1 MISPS
6 QLKNK
11 TLRRGN
17 ASEATATTESLN
29 STVSRRRSK
38 QIIPDPALFRS
49 KFCFA
54 APSGSVD
61 NESMLKLPRL
71 YAITDRELSNCTH
84 VELVRL
90 MLKGGARLIQLR
102 DKDASGVEMLEEAR
116 ECLKHTRYAGAL
128 LIINDRLDVAMAADA
143 DGLHLG
149 QEDIP
154 VDEARGVLGK
164 KKIIGISTHSL
175 KQFRA
180 ALGTS
185 ADYIAF
191 GPIFETKTKLNP
203 HPPVG
208 LELLR
213 MAKAATDRPIV
224 AIGGIT
230 PERAPEVINAGA
242 DSVAVISALYP
253 WPDKLDIMSKPD
265 VYGGVRAFIEAL
277 K

>member
-1 MISPS
+1 
-6 QLKNK
+6 
-11 TLRRGN
+11 
-17 ASEATATTESLN
+17 
-29 STVSRRRSK
+29 
-38 QIIPDPALFRS
+38 
-49 KFCFA
+49 
-54 APSGSVD
+54 
-61 NESMLKLPRL
+61 MLKLPKL
-71 YAITDRELSNCTH
+71 YAITSRELSNCTH
-84 VELVRL
+84 EELVRV

-102 DKDASGVEMLEEAR
+102 DKDTSGVELLEEAR
-116 ECLKHTRYAGAL
+116 SCLKHTRYAGAV

-154 VDEARGVLGK
+154 VEEARRVLGE

-175 KQFRA
+175 KEFRA

-191 GPIFETKTKLNP
+191 GPIFPTKTKVNP

-213 MAKAATDRPIV
+213 MAKAASDRPIV

-230 PERAPEVINAGA
+230 PDRASEVISAGA
-242 DSVAVISALYP
+242 DSIAVISALYP

-265 VYGGVRAFIEAL
+265 VYGGVRAFIEAM